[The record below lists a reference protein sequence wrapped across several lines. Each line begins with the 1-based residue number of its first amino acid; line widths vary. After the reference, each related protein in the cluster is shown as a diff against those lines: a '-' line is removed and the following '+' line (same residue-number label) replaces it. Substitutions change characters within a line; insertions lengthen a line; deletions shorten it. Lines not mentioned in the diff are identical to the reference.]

1 MTDPDSRAHL
11 LLKPF
16 KNLSNDEILQM
27 RAYKSMLNR
36 IKNISNMPIGEN
48 GKSEFINRNTERMR
62 KNRQLIKEQKNQILI
77 SDDKSQLNQKEL
89 QIALVDRNKQI
100 IQLEI
105 KLKDSI
111 NYIPKII
118 ISKPI
123 TDKIINKTYTIKNIN
138 QYIQNIQRIHSK
150 FTKSDV
156 NVEFLKNIF
165 EKKYTSIETEYVI
178 NNLKYILK
186 DKIPEFIKF
195 LEVNYT
201 NINTRRSYIS
211 SFVVLCSIISSLHPS
226 YEILTAYMQSL
237 IKNYE
242 NKRDDNDITIENSN
256 KLINFDPVEIDQNL
270 DQIKDIKAKLIF
282 SIYTLITPRRLE
294 WANVQILEEDNNID
308 NIIILNKNKSKTVI
322 IFNKYKTSSKYGK
335 QILDN
340 LPSKFIDILYD
351 YIEKFKKSN
360 NDYLF
365 TKSPTNFKSIPESAF
380 GILISSIFKSVY
392 HYDITNTY
400 IRIAYAT
407 YYGCKSL
414 SNNDIEKIASD
425 MGHSVKVHSQY
436 VKKFI
441 K

>member
-1 MTDPDSRAHL
+1 MSNDDRAL
-11 LLKPF
+11 LLDKPIHLQTPDDR
-16 KNLSNDEILQM
+16 KN
-27 RAYKSMLNR
+27 
-36 IKNISNMPIGEN
+36 IKNYKMKIFRLKL
-48 GKSEFINRNTERMR
+48 KSEGDDYNKAAMEHMR
-62 KNRQLIKEQKNQILI
+62 KKRLETKIKNQEIIDNENIIKDENFKI
-77 SDDKSQLNQKEL
+77 SVLLNNKDKQIKEL
-89 QIALVDRNKQI
+89 QL
-100 IQLEI
+100 
-105 KLKDSI
+105 KLQNSI
-111 NYIPKII
+111 NYIPELII
-118 ISKPI
+118 PRPI
-123 TDKIINKTYTIKNIN
+123 TDKITNKTYTIKNIN
-138 QYIQNIQRIHSK
+138 QYIQNIQRIHTK

-211 SFVVLCSIISSLHPS
+211 SFVVLCSIITSLHPS
-226 YEILTAYMQSL
+226 YEILTSYMQSL

-256 KLINFDPVEIDQNL
+256 KLINFDPVEIDKNI

-294 WANVQILEEDNNID
+294 WANVQILDTDNNID

-322 IFNKYKTSSKYGK
+322 IFNKYKTSSTYGK

-340 LPSKFIDILYD
+340 LPIKLIDILYD
-351 YIEKFKKSN
+351 YIEKFKKST

-365 TKSPTNFKSIPESAF
+365 TKSPTNYKSISENAF
-380 GILISSIFKSVY
+380 GILLSSIFKSIY

-400 IRIAYAT
+400 IRIAFAT
-407 YYGCKSL
+407 YTNTLNL
-414 SNNDIEKIASD
+414 SNNGIKKIAD
-425 MGHSVKVHSQY
+425 EMGHSLKVHSQY